1 MKRQKITIQL
11 PQCKHVGNRAGWG
24 LTVAG
29 TRIPIHAIIGEGC
42 ASWAD
47 AYGVEPRKAD
57 QIANWLHKV
66 LTEISD
72 HLPDDSEG
80 DER

>member
-11 PQCKHVGNRAGWG
+11 PQCKDVGNRVGFG

-29 TRIPIHAIIGEGC
+29 TRRPITAIIGEGC

-47 AYGVEPRKAD
+47 AYGVGAEEAD
-57 QIANWLHKV
+57 RIANWLHKV
-66 LTEISD
+66 LAEISD

-80 DER
+80 E